1 VAGDEASTHA
11 TAGLPTAGARTGAP
25 GEAGT
30 GAADTASSPGEV
42 PLVVLLH
49 ELGHHLHAVG
59 IRFAVRE
66 ALHPTDV
73 QALSVLAL
81 AGGQL
86 TAGELARSLELST
99 GATTRLVDR
108 LERVGHVTRHA
119 DEADRR
125 RRHVAISPTAMAT
138 AGDFFGRLAE
148 VLDQVVD
155 HYADDEQATIRR
167 FVTEVIAVVSDHAS
181 LDP

>member
-1 VAGDEASTHA
+1 MAGEQRVTHPA
-11 TAGLPTAGARTGAP
+11 TGPGEVLGPPAAP
-25 GEAGT
+25 GGLDAR
-30 GAADTASSPGEV
+30 GEV

-59 IRFAVRE
+59 IRFAARE

-108 LERVGHVTRHA
+108 LEQVGHVTRFA

-138 AGDFFGRLAE
+138 AGSFFGQLATVME
-148 VLDQVVD
+148 TVVA
-155 HYADDEQATIRR
+155 HYDEREQATIRR
-167 FVTEVIAVVSDHAS
+167 FLTEVIAVVSDHAS
-181 LDP
+181 MDP

>member
-1 VAGDEASTHA
+1 VAGEPGSAHA
-11 TAGLPTAGARTGAP
+11 TDL
-25 GEAGT
+25 
-30 GAADTASSPGEV
+30 

-59 IRFAVRE
+59 IRFAARE

-108 LERVGHVTRHA
+108 LEQVGHVTRHA
-119 DEADRR
+119 DAVDRR

-138 AGDFFGRLAE
+138 AGSFFGQLAA
-148 VLDQVVD
+148 VLDTVV
-155 HYADDEQATIRR
+155 ADYDEHEQATIRR
-167 FVTEVIAVVSDHAS
+167 FLTEVIAVVGDHAS

>member
-1 VAGDEASTHA
+1 MVAGERR
-11 TAGLPTAGARTGAP
+11 GARDPGSVEAPGPRGAP
-25 GEAGT
+25 GGP
-30 GAADTASSPGEV
+30 GAAGRGAARGEV

-59 IRFAVRE
+59 IRFAARE

-73 QALSVLAL
+73 QALSVLAM

-108 LERVGHVTRHA
+108 LEQVGHVTRFA
-119 DEADRR
+119 DEVDRR

-138 AGDFFGRLAE
+138 AGSFFGRLAT
-148 VLDQVVD
+148 VLDTVVA
-155 HYADDEQATIRR
+155 HYDEPEQATIRR
-167 FVTEVIAVVSDHAS
+167 FLTEVIAVVGDHAS